1 MWRALA
7 KRQGLNDPE
16 LDKLLVSIPPEDLA
30 RAEER
35 ARIWPASLP
44 QKAVQ

>member
-7 KRQGLNDPE
+7 KRQGLNDPD
-16 LDKLLVSIPPEDLA
+16 LDKLLVSIPPDDLA

-35 ARIWPASLP
+35 ARIWPATLP
-44 QKAVQ
+44 PEGAQ